1 MPWKLEKAGNGYYV
15 VTIST
20 GRKHSSRPLTYKK
33 AKSQLAALNINAK

>member
-20 GRKHSSRPLTYKK
+20 GRKHSSRPLTYEK
-33 AKSQLAALNINAK
+33 AKSQLAALNINTK